1 MQENLK
7 NRREFL
13 KSSAKFVGGL
23 AALSEVGGIN
33 EIFAQ
38 NAPKPPSK
46 SFEIRKIGNMKV
58 SAVGLGCVDFAPVGY
73 YGCKNEKSDIIKLV
87 RRAFDNGITLFDTA
101 EIYGMKTSKE
111 WLAEALAPIKN
122 QVKVETKFGFEVEEN
137 RPGILN
143 SKPEHIKKAVEGSLK
158 RLQTDHIDMIFVHRI
173 DQTVPIE
180 EVASTVSELMKEGKV
195 LRWGLCEASAK
206 TIRRAHTITPIS
218 AIESEYAIW
227 WREPETKIFP
237 TLEEL
242 GIDFVAYSPLGRG
255 YLTGVFDEN
264 SRFALPDR
272 RAVLPRFTP
281 QAMKHN
287 APLLDLVRKW
297 AKLKDVTPAQ
307 FSLVWALSQRPY
319 IVAIPGTTKIA
330 HLDELC
336 GAKGVRMSKEEIAKF
351 DKEYAKIDILGHR
364 ANEAIEAQIDK

>member
-23 AALSEVGGIN
+23 DALSEVGGIN

-46 SFEIRKIGNMKV
+46 SFEIRKIGDMKV

-101 EIYGMKTSKE
+101 EIYGMKTSEE

-143 SKPEHIKKAVEGSLK
+143 SKPEHIKKSSR
-158 RLQTDHIDMIFVHRI
+158 RLTKTFANRSHR
-173 DQTVPIE
+173 
-180 EVASTVSELMKEGKV
+180 
-195 LRWGLCEASAK
+195 
-206 TIRRAHTITPIS
+206 
-218 AIESEYAIW
+218 Y
-227 WREPETKIFP
+227 
-237 TLEEL
+237 
-242 GIDFVAYSPLGRG
+242 
-255 YLTGVFDEN
+255 
-264 SRFALPDR
+264 
-272 RAVLPRFTP
+272 
-281 QAMKHN
+281 
-287 APLLDLVRKW
+287 
-297 AKLKDVTPAQ
+297 
-307 FSLVWALSQRPY
+307 
-319 IVAIPGTTKIA
+319 
-330 HLDELC
+330 
-336 GAKGVRMSKEEIAKF
+336 
-351 DKEYAKIDILGHR
+351 DICS
-364 ANEAIEAQIDK
+364 